1 MLQRRLDTQ
10 WPEDETLDR
19 VIRSSR
25 DGYLRTLPQLGPLL
39 AGPPELPV
47 HRSCVV
53 FLPVLL
59 AIDSATAATDG
70 IAADIKRVLSARMM
84 RSFDREWFEDAFIY
98 CLRACIGLGIQDMP
112 H

>member
-1 MLQRRLDTQ
+1 
-10 WPEDETLDR
+10 
-19 VIRSSR
+19 
-25 DGYLRTLPQLGPLL
+25 
-39 AGPPELPV
+39 
-47 HRSCVV
+47 
-53 FLPVLL
+53 LL